1 MFMYVNSTVEGQNW
15 LKLNTQVNFNLKLNL
30 NLNAKIY
37 TKNSTDYL
45 KMWHESIFLFY
56 LILYFF
62 TVVSTHLF
70 NLFFIYF
77 SFFNSMC

>member
-45 KMWHESIFLFY
+45 KNVTWIDISILFDSVFLY
-56 LILYFF
+56 RGI
-62 TVVSTHLF
+62 
-70 NLFFIYF
+70 
-77 SFFNSMC
+77 NSPI